1 MLLHSGVSAKSIS
14 RVHFKLNQI
23 TIKMLTVLT
32 EIGRLW
38 ITIPFDPGASRIK
51 ELVVE
56 PFHYDFLVV
65 GGIRAIERSVRRRRL
80 LSLAE
85 QIADQ
90 KQYRC
95 AKRKP
100 FHPAQFFIGQ
110 TELVEPNSWKKLAK
124 PPRE

>member
-14 RVHFKLNQI
+14 RVHFKLNEI
-23 TIKMLTVLT
+23 TIKMLSVLA
-32 EIGRLW
+32 EIGWLR
-38 ITIPFDPGASRIK
+38 IAIPFNPGAARIK

-65 GGIRAIERSVRRRRL
+65 GGIRAMERRVCRRRL
-80 LSLAE
+80 LPLAK

-90 KQYRC
+90 KQYRG